1 MAVNNIAELR
11 HRVEEDSYELIRNT
25 PVIGEGV
32 RQPSMRRAKRCWKH
46 KGKNWALLC

>member
-25 PVIGEGV
+25 PGIGEGV
-32 RQPSMRRAKRCWKH
+32 RQPSTRRAKRCMET
-46 KGKNWALLC
+46 KGKKLGVFV